1 MSFQVSHRASC
12 VSPAAGSNELIYKCC
27 ECHEEHSS
35 IERLEFHL
43 WACHLR
49 TFPFNCSL
57 CSYPALTAKAMTE
70 HFGDRHPEIA
80 DSVIEFKRRLDLE
93 TRLRS
98 LLAQSIHLAVLR
110 CESARQ
116 IYEGQPIAPSGSII
130 VNRLTRRNNVA
141 GDEVFQN
148 ELVEEFEEG
157 VVEES
162 MSRFVYEIEEA
173 SSFGYYGEQ
182 DNEVVQF
189 EDDDRIIH
197 EVMPSRSATLHG
209 RRQLLP
215 LDVEPSSSTEE
226 NSKSH
231 LMDHDANDNRRR
243 RYQMVDNSIVEMA
256 TSKGR
261 EARRQKSCRTAT
273 YYKCE
278 QCDKIIRYPSK
289 IKEHQRS
296 HTGERPFQCHICK
309 LSFSQKG
316 ALKCHIRLHTGE
328 KPFKCTWEC
337 GKSFVSSS
345 ARLLHEKAHS
355 GEKPFVCQFCNH
367 RFGTKY
373 HLNRHVNT
381 RHNAIVNKPTGLEA
395 AGEHAPVIEGLVTS
409 VIEDVRRN
417 KKA

>member
-197 EVMPSRSATLHG
+197 EVMP
-209 RRQLLP
+209 
-215 LDVEPSSSTEE
+215 
-226 NSKSH
+226 K
-231 LMDHDANDNRRR
+231 
-243 RYQMVDNSIVEMA
+243 MA

>member
-197 EVMPSRSATLHG
+197 EVMPS
-209 RRQLLP
+209 
-215 LDVEPSSSTEE
+215 
-226 NSKSH
+226 
-231 LMDHDANDNRRR
+231 
-243 RYQMVDNSIVEMA
+243 
-256 TSKGR
+256 
-261 EARRQKSCRTAT
+261 
-273 YYKCE
+273 
-278 QCDKIIRYPSK
+278 
-289 IKEHQRS
+289 
-296 HTGERPFQCHICK
+296 ERPFQCHICK